1 MEKSIFRY
9 LLRYTA
15 PQQAYLLAV
24 TVAYYPFLYLSLE
37 LPKIIVN
44 EAIGGGTDP
53 PYPMTVFGHS
63 FIVETPQIQFL
74 LALSFTYLF
83 LVLVNGCFKF
93 HINVYK
99 GRLGERLLRRLRF
112 QLYSRMLRFPLSRF
126 RRLGQGEIIPI
137 VTAEVEPLGG
147 FIGTAFAD
155 PMFYGGQLVVILS
168 FIMIQD
174 PALGIA
180 AIAFYP
186 LQMYII
192 PKLQRRVNAL
202 AKRRVQ
208 NIRRLSDHIGES
220 VSGIVDVR
228 ANDTANLELA
238 RLSARLGRI
247 YDIRFELY
255 QRKFFIK
262 FLNNFIDKL
271 TPFFFFSIGGY
282 LVIKGE
288 LTLGALIAVLAAY
301 KDLAAPWREML
312 VWYQQKED
320 VRIKYDQVVE
330 QFCPPGM
337 RDEELAAKASAAGEP
352 VLEGEIVA
360 NVSLT
365 DDDGGRLLDGAVI
378 SLPVEGHAAIV
389 GDAAS
394 GKSELAMI
402 LAGLIAPT
410 SGKVTIGNQDLAELP
425 LAVTGRRIGYVG
437 ANAHLQNASIS
448 DNLVYGLK
456 RQPPPTATVSTERA
470 AKLAESVLAGNS
482 AQEFN
487 ADWID
492 YQAAGVDGPGPL
504 CRRMIETL
512 YVVGLDRDVYQMG
525 LRGSVDPGEQPKT
538 VEKILAARHALRERL
553 CDPAFAR
560 LVEPFDVDGYNT
572 NATVGEN
579 LLFGVPLDERF
590 DIERL
595 ADHPYVMDVLDRA
608 GLIDTFVE
616 IGWRVAETMVELF
629 ADLPADHE
637 FLQQFS
643 FISAEDL
650 PAFRTILGQSQ
661 DSTGVSLSARRRLLS
676 LPFLLV
682 VSRHRLGLIDQQLQ
696 ERILAARHLFSA
708 GLPASL
714 DGAIAFFEEGQV
726 NPAATIQDNMLFGKL
741 AYGQAHSAQKVGAL
755 IDEVVDRV
763 DLRAGVI
770 AVGLRAPVGVGGAR
784 LSLAQRQRL
793 AIGRALLKRPDIL
806 IVNEAAEV
814 LDRQSQAE
822 LIERLHAAGAG
833 RGLIWVMSQLVSPQL
848 FEQIAVMKDGK
859 VVEQGSYDVL
869 AGLEGSLSELLD
881 VA

>member
-1 MEKSIFRY
+1 
-9 LLRYTA
+9 
-15 PQQAYLLAV
+15 LAV
-24 TVAYYPFLYLSLE
+24 TVVYYPFLYLSLE

-44 EAIGGGTDP
+44 EAIGGGIDP
-53 PYPMTVFGHS
+53 PYPMTVFGHT
-63 FIVETPQIQFL
+63 FIVETPQIRFL

-99 GRLGERLLRRLRF
+99 GRLGERLLRRLRY

-192 PKLQRRVNAL
+192 PKLQRRVNEL

-208 NIRRLSDHIGES
+208 NVRRLSDHIGES

-228 ANDTANLELA
+228 ANDTVNLELA

-330 QFCPPGM
+330 QFAPPGM
-337 RDEELAAKASAAGEP
+337 RGEEPEADAAAAQRKLAGD
-352 VLEGEIVA
+352 IVA
-360 NVSLT
+360 NVSLV
-365 DDDGGRLLDGAVI
+365 DDDGGRLLDSAVI
-378 SLPVEGHAAIV
+378 SLPVAGHAAIV

-394 GKSELAMI
+394 GKSELAMV

-410 SGKVTIGNQDLAELP
+410 SGKVAIGGQDLAELP

-456 RQPPPTATVSTERA
+456 RQPPPSATESPQRG

-482 AQEFN
+482 AQDFN

-492 YQAAGVDGPGPL
+492 YQAAGVDGPDAL
-504 CRRMIETL
+504 CGRMIETL
-512 YVVGLDRDVYQMG
+512 YLVGLDRDVYQMG
-525 LRGSVDPGEQPKT
+525 LRGSVDPDGQPET
-538 VEKILAARHALRERL
+538 VEKILAARLALRERL
-553 CDPAFAR
+553 EDPAFAR
-560 LVEPFDVDGYNT
+560 LVEPFDVNRYNT

-579 LLFGVPLDERF
+579 LLFGVPVDGRF
-590 DIERL
+590 DMEHL

-608 GLIDTFVE
+608 GLTDVFVE

-650 PAFRTILGQSQ
+650 PAFRTILGQSP
-661 DSTGVSLSARRRLLS
+661 DSASVSRGARRRLLS

-682 VSRHRLGLIDQQLQ
+682 VSRHRLGLIDAQLQ
-696 ERILAARHLFSA
+696 ESIVAARHLFAA

-714 DGAIAFFEEGQV
+714 DGAAAFFEEGRL

-763 DLRAGVI
+763 GLRTAVI
-770 AVGLRAPVGVGGAR
+770 AVGLQAPAGVGGAR

-806 IVNEAAEV
+806 IVNEAAEA
-814 LDRQSQAE
+814 LDRLSQAE
-822 LIERLHAAGAG
+822 LIERLHAEGAG
-833 RGLIWVMSQLVSPQL
+833 RGLIWVMNQVVSPQR
-848 FEQIAVMKDGK
+848 FEQIVVMKDGK

-869 AGLEGSLSELLD
+869 AGLDGSLGELLD

>member
-44 EAIGGGTDP
+44 EAIGGGVDP
-53 PYPMTVFGHS
+53 PYPMTVFGHT
-63 FIVETPQIQFL
+63 FIVETPQIRFL

-99 GRLGERLLRRLRF
+99 GRLGERLLRRLRY

-192 PKLQRRVNAL
+192 PKLQRRVNEL

-208 NIRRLSDHIGES
+208 NVRRLSDHIGET

-330 QFCPPGM
+330 QFGPPGM
-337 RDEELAAKASAAGEP
+337 RDEEPEALAPEQALAGD
-352 VLEGEIVA
+352 IVA
-360 NVSLT
+360 NVSLV
-365 DDDGGRLLDGAVI
+365 DDDGGRLLDSAVI
-378 SLPVEGHAAIV
+378 SLPVAGRAAIV

-394 GKSELAMI
+394 GKSELAMM
-402 LAGLIAPT
+402 LGGLIAPS
-410 SGKVTIGNQDLAELP
+410 SGKVTIGGLDLAELP

-456 RQPPPTATVSTERA
+456 RQPPPAAVSPERA
-470 AKLAESVLAGNS
+470 SKLAESVMAGNS
-482 AQEFN
+482 AYDFN

-492 YQAAGVDGPGPL
+492 YQAAGVDGPAAL
-504 CRRMIETL
+504 CGRMIETL
-512 YVVGLDRDVYQMG
+512 HLVGLDHSVYQMG
-525 LRGSVDPGEQPKT
+525 LRGNVDPGDQPET
-538 VEKILAARHALRERL
+538 VEKILAARHALRDRL
-553 CDPAFAR
+553 GDPAYAR
-560 LVEPFDVDGYNT
+560 LVEPFDVNRYNT

-579 LLFGVPLDERF
+579 LLFGVPVDNRF
-590 DIERL
+590 DMEHL

-608 GLIDTFVE
+608 GLMETFVE

-650 PAFRTILGQSQ
+650 PVFRTILGQSP
-661 DSTGVSLSARRRLLS
+661 DSAGIGPEARRRLLS
-676 LPFLLV
+676 LPFLLI
-682 VSRHRLGLIDQQLQ
+682 VSRHRLGLIDAPMQ
-696 ERILAARHLFSA
+696 ERILAARQLFAA

-714 DGAIAFFEEGQV
+714 DGAVAFFEEGQL

-763 DLRAGVI
+763 GLRTAVI

-806 IVNEAAEV
+806 IVNEAAEA

-822 LIERLHAAGAG
+822 LIERLQADRTG
-833 RGLIWVMSQLVSPQL
+833 RGLIWVMNQVVSPQL
-848 FEQIAVMKDGK
+848 FDQIVVMKDGK

-869 AGLEGSLSELLD
+869 TGLDGSLSELLD